1 MLHYSYFKRTL
12 EFAFDARTSRGDIK
26 KHAAYI
32 IEVRD
37 LLKPKFIGRGEA
49 SPLNGLSIDCH
60 DDFENQ
66 LINILQELNNGL
78 RPEDIN
84 LLRLPSIRFALETAM
99 TDLHFGGQMK
109 VFDNEFNRG
118 KAIPING
125 LIWMADKQKM
135 LQEAQEKIEKGF
147 NCIKLKVGNLDFD
160 EECRLIESIRK
171 NNSAYK
177 LEIRLDAN
185 GAFEPYEAIEK
196 LKELHR
202 FEIHSIEQPIKPKQV
217 DWMEEICRKAPIH
230 IALDE
235 ELIGIDVE
243 EMGFRLIKKI
253 KPKYIILKPTLIGG
267 FSTCDK
273 WINLADK
280 SKIGWWLTSALESNV
295 GLNAIA
301 QYASYLKVK
310 NHQGLGTGSLY
321 QNNFPSPLLVEN
333 GYLHF
338 SDIKKWN
345 FEENDL

>member
-12 EFAFDARTSRGDIK
+12 ELAFDARTSRGEIK
-26 KHAAYI
+26 NHTAYI
-32 IEVRD
+32 IEVID
-37 LLKPKFIGRGEA
+37 YLKPSFVGRGEA
-49 SPLNGLSIDCH
+49 SPLYGLSIDSH

-66 LINILQELNNGL
+66 LSNVLQLLNNGIRQQEIYL
-78 RPEDIN
+78 N
-84 LLRLPSIRFALETAM
+84 QLPSIRFALETAM
-99 TDLHFGGQMK
+99 ADLQFGGQMK
-109 VFDNEFNRG
+109 VFDNEFITG

-135 LQEAQEKIEKGF
+135 LHQAQEKIDKGF

-160 EECRLIESIRK
+160 EECKLIESIRK
-171 NNSAYK
+171 NNSAHK

-185 GAFEPYEAIEK
+185 GAFEPDEAIEK

-217 DWMEEICRKAPIH
+217 DWMEEICLKAPIH

-243 EMGFRLIKKI
+243 EMGFHLIKKI

-267 FSTCDK
+267 YTTCDK
-273 WINLADK
+273 WINIANK
-280 SKIGWWLTSALESNV
+280 NNIGWWLTSALESNV

-333 GYLHF
+333 GYLYF

-345 FEENDL
+345 FVENDL

>member
-1 MLHYSYFKRTL
+1 MLHYSYFKRSL

-32 IEVRD
+32 IEVRN
-37 LLKPKFIGRGEA
+37 LLKPEVIGRGEA
-49 SPLNGLSIDCH
+49 SPLNGLSIDSH

-84 LLRLPSIRFALETAM
+84 LLGLPSIRFALETAM
-99 TDLHFGGQMK
+99 ADLHFGGQMK
-109 VFDNEFNRG
+109 VFDNEFIRG
-118 KAIPING
+118 KTIPING

-177 LEIRLDAN
+177 FEIRLDAN

-243 EMGFRLIKKI
+243 EMGFHLIKKI

>member
-37 LLKPKFIGRGEA
+37 LLKPEDIGRGEA
-49 SPLNGLSIDCH
+49 SPLNGLSIDSH

-109 VFDNEFNRG
+109 VFDNEFIRG

-185 GAFEPYEAIEK
+185 GAFEPHEAIEK

-243 EMGFRLIKKI
+243 EMGFHLIKKI

-267 FSTCDK
+267 FSRCDK
-273 WINLADK
+273 WINLSDK
-280 SKIGWWLTSALESNV
+280 SNIGWWLTSALESNV